1 MPALVLASGSATR
14 AGMLR
19 AAGVAIDIAAAAID
33 ESELLQSFRREGAA
47 PDRVA
52 EALAELKAQK
62 VSARHPGRLVLGADQ
77 MLDCG
82 GTWLER
88 PADLAEARRHL
99 LLLRGRRHRLV
110 SSAVLVRDGVRLW
123 HHTAA
128 ADLEMRAFSDAFLDA
143 YLAAAGAAV
152 LGAVGAYQLEGL
164 GAQLFR
170 RIDGDFFTVLGL
182 PLLPVLDILREQ
194 GMLQA

>member
-14 AGMLR
+14 ARLLR
-19 AAGVAIDIAAAAID
+19 EAGVVLDVAVAAID
-33 ESELLQSFRREGAA
+33 ESEILQSLRRDGAA

-52 EALAELKAQK
+52 ETLAELKAQR
-62 VSARHPGRLVLGADQ
+62 VSGRYPGRLVLGADQ

-82 GTWLER
+82 GTWLEK
-88 PADLAEARRHL
+88 PGDLAEARAHL

-123 HHTAA
+123 HHTAT
-128 ADLEMRAFSDAFLDA
+128 ADLEMRDFSDAFLDT
-143 YLAAAGAAV
+143 YLTAAGAAV
-152 LGAVGAYQLEGL
+152 LGAVGGYQLESL

-194 GMLQA
+194 GMLQR